1 MSKDKPEVGDV
12 WVAKD
17 GYSRLVFICVNDY
30 YYEYIEHYT
39 KLIESFDIYRVN
51 DIKDQS
57 WKAGYK
63 YLGKSKANLSD
74 LFNVRR
80 ENDA

>member
-1 MSKDKPEVGDV
+1 MSKDKPEVGDI

-17 GYSRLVFICVNDY
+17 GNSRLVFICVNDY

-51 DIKDQS
+51 DIKNQS
-57 WKAGYK
+57 WKKGYK
-63 YLGKSKANLSD
+63 YLGKSKVRIED
-74 LFNVRR
+74 LFKT
-80 ENDA
+80 ENE